1 MNVILTV
8 LEFLFISLL
17 IIGFCNEPKVI
28 KFEEDCIDIIKA
40 MRHNHIGLI
49 KLIKMYRK
57 EYHK

>member
-1 MNVILTV
+1 MRTV
-8 LEFLFISLL
+8 LEFVFIALL

-40 MRHNHIGLI
+40 MRRNHIGLI
-49 KLIKMYRK
+49 KLTKMYRK

>member
-1 MNVILTV
+1 MNVIITV

-40 MRHNHIGLI
+40 MRRNHIGLI
-49 KLIKMYRK
+49 KLIKMYRE

>member
-1 MNVILTV
+1 MRTI
-8 LEFLFISLL
+8 LEFVFISLL

-40 MRHNHIGLI
+40 MRRNHISLT
-49 KLIKMYRK
+49 KLVKMYRK